1 MKSQKTIV
9 KPPLKFK
16 VVKSRAKIGSGGLI
30 FRLTL
35 TNKVTFLST
44 LPTTEKHSLSGLD
57 ELEYMSTIC
66 NPLPGKTFAS
76 AIYALKFGVYLFS
89 RAASAWQL
97 ASLWVGM
104 KMG

>member
-16 VVKSRAKIGSGGLI
+16 VVKSRARIGSGRLI
-30 FRLTL
+30 FLLTL

-44 LPTTEKHSLSGLD
+44 LSTTEKHALSGPD
-57 ELEYMSTIC
+57 ELDYMSTIS
-66 NPLPGKTFAS
+66 NPLLGKTFAS
-76 AIYALKFGVYLFS
+76 LIYALKFGVYLFS